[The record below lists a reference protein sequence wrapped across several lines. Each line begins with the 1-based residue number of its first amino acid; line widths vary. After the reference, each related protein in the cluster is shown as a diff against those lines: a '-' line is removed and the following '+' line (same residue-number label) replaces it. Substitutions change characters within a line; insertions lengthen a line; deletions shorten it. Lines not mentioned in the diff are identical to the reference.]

1 MRLRTTAVLLAAAM
15 AVATHPAEG
24 PGYHHPDPDREVFFA
39 ETPAWFTASAPT
51 RVGNVDHEQGAYM
64 GWDDSEPTDPVG
76 GATVATAAS
85 GFQSI
90 TDEERFDNGQFTASG
105 TVTGYLDSIVLDLY
119 YQSPVAD
126 FCGMTAAV
134 DLDVDGVSMLDMDGI
149 AGRIDVATEP
159 AGNGTLVKLRL
170 TEVFAQLERYADF
183 GFDFVGDETTEH
195 TIDLSVQQYPLCNEV
210 IWRYDSTEF
219 PAAITFNQD
228 PADGSLDGHTTI
240 DVRNPPA
247 PAG

>member
-1 MRLRTTAVLLAAAM
+1 MRLRTIAVLIAAAM

-24 PGYHHPDPDREVFFA
+24 PGYHHDDPDSGIFFA

-64 GWDDSEPTDPVG
+64 GWDGTEPTDPVG

-90 TDEERFDNGQFTASG
+90 TDEDRFDNGQFTASG

-119 YQSPVAD
+119 YQSPIAD

-134 DLDVDGVSMLDMDGI
+134 DLDVDGLPVLDMDGI
-149 AGRIDVATEP
+149 SGRIDVATEP
-159 AGNGTLVKLRL
+159 AGTGTLVKLRL
-170 TEVFAQLERYADF
+170 TNIFAQFEYYAGF
-183 GFDFVGDETTEH
+183 GLDVIGDETTEH
-195 TIDLSVQQYPLCNEV
+195 TVDLSVQQYPLCNEV
-210 IWRYDSTEF
+210 IWRYGSAEF

-228 PADGSLDGHTTI
+228 PADGSLLDYTTI
-240 DVRNPPA
+240 DVRNPPT